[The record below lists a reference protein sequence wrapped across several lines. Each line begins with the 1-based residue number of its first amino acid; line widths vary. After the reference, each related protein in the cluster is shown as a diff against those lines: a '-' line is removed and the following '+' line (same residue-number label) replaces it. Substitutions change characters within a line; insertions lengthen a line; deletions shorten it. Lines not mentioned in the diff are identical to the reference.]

1 MEGRDSLGHPSPQA
15 PASQADGASAC
26 QDLKEPPRTP
36 PECLQLTSV
45 FVCLAGLSNYDGLRS
60 SCGKKLCGRG
70 SRCTLSRETG
80 EPECRCLE
88 ACKPSYVPVC
98 GSDGRFYENHCELYR
113 AACLLEKKIVIA
125 HSKDCFLKGRKVA
138 SCPYGLGFG
147 GGSSNALLTTDP
159 VR

>member
-1 MEGRDSLGHPSPQA
+1 MS
-15 PASQADGASAC
+15 
-26 QDLKEPPRTP
+26 
-36 PECLQLTSV
+36 
-45 FVCLAGLSNYDGLRS
+45 VCLAGLSDHDWLWS
-60 SCGKKLCGRG
+60 SCGKKRCGRG

-138 SCPYGLGFG
+138 SCPCDLSFG
-147 GGSSNALLTTDP
+147 CGSSNALLTSDP
-159 VR
+159 VLSL

>member
-1 MEGRDSLGHPSPQA
+1 MREKLPQKVNTASERITELRSFEVTRREGPS
-15 PASQADGASAC
+15 DH
-26 QDLKEPPRTP
+26 DW
-36 PECLQLTSV
+36 
-45 FVCLAGLSNYDGLRS
+45 LRS

-113 AACLLEKKIVIA
+113 AACLLKKKIVIA
-125 HSKDCFLKGRKVA
+125 HSKDCFLKGSVVA
-138 SCPYGLGFG
+138 TCPRRA
-147 GGSSNALLTTDP
+147 GSREAQ
-159 VR
+159 